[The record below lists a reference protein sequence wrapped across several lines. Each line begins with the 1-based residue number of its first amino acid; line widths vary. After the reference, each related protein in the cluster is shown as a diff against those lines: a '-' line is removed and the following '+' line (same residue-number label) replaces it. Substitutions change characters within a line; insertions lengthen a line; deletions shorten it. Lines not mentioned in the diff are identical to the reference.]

1 MAKQEG
7 SDELRKRLDRLE
19 RLTSTRE
26 VNEPRLR
33 LGTAAMVAGAVA
45 LFVSLSLPW
54 LRGPRKDGAGFDV
67 APTLG
72 SEELPLR
79 LEPRGMMTGWEV
91 FGAAV
96 TDTRAVL
103 AVFVA
108 FLLILALT
116 LHTLVSDDGRL
127 HIAVQVC
134 AFSTP
139 FLLPIL
145 WPTDPEST
153 VVAGPG
159 AIVAFVACLVVG
171 TGAALAK
178 PDD

>member
-19 RLTSTRE
+19 RLMPIRE
-26 VNEPRLR
+26 VRERRLR
-33 LGTAAMVAGAVA
+33 LGTVAMATGATA

-54 LRGPRKDGAGFDV
+54 LRGPRKDESGFNVDL
-67 APTLG
+67 TLG
-72 SEELPLR
+72 SEEFPLR
-79 LEPRGMMTGWEV
+79 LEPRGMMTGWEM

-96 TDTRAVL
+96 TDTRAALVL
-103 AVFVA
+103 FAA

-116 LHTLVSDDGRL
+116 LYALVSDDGRF

-134 AFSTP
+134 AFPTL

-145 WPTDPEST
+145 WPVGPESS
-153 VVAGPG
+153 VVTGPG
-159 AIVAFVACLVVG
+159 AIVAFLACLMVG
-171 TGAALAK
+171 TGAVLAK